1 MDYNLFRA
9 SLITCSTGALASS
22 FKIAVTTFCEG
33 ACANP
38 SIVRAATAS
47 SCTCALAA
55 VKAGPVMSTA
65 PEAIPQVF
73 ILSFKSTITRWAV
86 FKPIPFT
93 VFSKLAFSVLITFI
107 NSEGD
112 KAERIMRAVLPP
124 MPDTEISRRNSSRS
138 CLSAKP

>member
-47 SCTCALAA
+47 SCTCKGRTGY
-55 VKAGPVMSTA
+55 VNRSGSHSTGFYF
-65 PEAIPQVF
+65 VF
-73 ILSFKSTITRWAV
+73 
-86 FKPIPFT
+86 
-93 VFSKLAFSVLITFI
+93 
-107 NSEGD
+107 
-112 KAERIMRAVLPP
+112 
-124 MPDTEISRRNSSRS
+124 
-138 CLSAKP
+138 

>member
-65 PEAIPQVF
+65 PEAIAALTMLGFAQAPSQKVVTAILKEDANAPVEQVG
-73 ILSFKSTITRWAV
+73 IL
-86 FKPIPFT
+86 
-93 VFSKLAFSVLITFI
+93 
-107 NSEGD
+107 
-112 KAERIMRAVLPP
+112 RA
-124 MPDTEISRRNSSRS
+124 DNIYQFGRR
-138 CLSAKP
+138 

>member
-55 VKAGPVMSTA
+55 DTS
-65 PEAIPQVF
+65 EF
-73 ILSFKSTITRWAV
+73 SLRILCSW
-86 FKPIPFT
+86 
-93 VFSKLAFSVLITFI
+93 
-107 NSEGD
+107 G
-112 KAERIMRAVLPP
+112 
-124 MPDTEISRRNSSRS
+124 
-138 CLSAKP
+138 

>member
-65 PEAIPQVF
+65 PETNR
-73 ILSFKSTITRWAV
+73 LSHAGLFLNRFLS
-86 FKPIPFT
+86 PF
-93 VFSKLAFSVLITFI
+93 
-107 NSEGD
+107 
-112 KAERIMRAVLPP
+112 
-124 MPDTEISRRNSSRS
+124 
-138 CLSAKP
+138 SASWHSPC